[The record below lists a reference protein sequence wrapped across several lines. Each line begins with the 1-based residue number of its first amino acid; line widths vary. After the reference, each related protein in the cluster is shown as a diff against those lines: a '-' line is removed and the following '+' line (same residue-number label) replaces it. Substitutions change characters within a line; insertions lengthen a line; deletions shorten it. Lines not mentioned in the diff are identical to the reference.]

1 MTLEELEIL
10 ENYNKEKESIEQ
22 QQKEKLESLDRFLKN
37 VSTENG
43 INIYFTSEEECQKLM
58 HYNTTTNPVFSFFR
72 TSKYTFNYGYDL
84 NIDNETISKKCRENA
99 RKLIRLIIEKCK
111 EESIQ
116 KIKDLE
122 TELKKSLTNK

>member
-22 QQKEKLESLDRFLKN
+22 QQKETLDSLDKFLKN
-37 VSTENG
+37 VSSENG
-43 INIYFTSEEECQKLM
+43 VNIYFTSEEECQKIM
-58 HYNTTTNPVFSFFR
+58 HYRSITNPVYSFFR
-72 TSKYTFNYGYDL
+72 TSRYTYNYEL
-84 NIDNETISKKCRENA
+84 NIENETISKKCRANV
-99 RKLIRLIIEKCK
+99 RKLMNLIIEKCK

-122 TELKKSLTNK
+122 TALENSLANK

>member
-10 ENYNKEKESIEQ
+10 ENYNKEKESIEK
-22 QQKEKLESLDRFLKN
+22 QQKETLDNLDKFLKN

-43 INIYFTSEEECQKLM
+43 INIYFTSEEECQKIM
-58 HYNTTTNPVFSFFR
+58 HYRSITNPVYSFFR
-72 TSKYTFNYGYDL
+72 TSKFTYNYEL

-111 EESIQ
+111 EESKQ
-116 KIKDLE
+116 KIENLE
-122 TELKKSLTNK
+122 AELKNSLANK

>member
-22 QQKEKLESLDRFLKN
+22 KQKETLDNLDKFLKN
-37 VSTENG
+37 VSSENG
-43 INIYFTSEEECQKLM
+43 INIYFTSEEECNKLM
-58 HYNTTTNPVFSFFR
+58 SYRTTTNPVYSFFR
-72 TSKYTFNYGYDL
+72 TSKFTYNYEL

-122 TELKKSLTNK
+122 TELKNSLTNK

>member
-22 QQKEKLESLDRFLKN
+22 KQKETLDNLDKFLKN
-37 VSTENG
+37 VSSENG
-43 INIYFTSEEECQKLM
+43 INIYFTSEEECNKLM
-58 HYNTTTNPVFSFFR
+58 SYRTTTNPVYSFFR
-72 TSKYTFNYGYDL
+72 TSKFTYNYEL

-99 RKLIRLIIEKCK
+99 RKLIKLIIEKCK

-122 TELKKSLTNK
+122 TELKNSLTNK

>member
-10 ENYNKEKESIEQ
+10 ENYNKEKESIEK
-22 QQKEKLESLDRFLKN
+22 QQKETLDNLDKFLKN

-43 INIYFTSEEECQKLM
+43 INIYFTSEEECNKLM
-58 HYNTTTNPVFSFFR
+58 SYRTTTNPVYSFFR
-72 TSKYTFNYGYDL
+72 TSKFTYNYEL

-122 TELKKSLTNK
+122 TELKNSLTNK

>member
-22 QQKEKLESLDRFLKN
+22 QQKEKLDSLDRFLKN
-37 VSTENG
+37 ISTENG
-43 INIYFTSEEECQKLM
+43 INIYFTSEEECNKLM
-58 HYNTTTNPVFSFFR
+58 NYRSITNPVYSFFR
-72 TSKYTFNYGYDL
+72 TSKYTYNYEL
-84 NIDNETISKKCRENA
+84 NIDSEIISKKCRENA
-99 RKLIRLIIEKCK
+99 RKLIKLIIEKCK

-122 TELKKSLTNK
+122 TELKNSLTNK

>member
-10 ENYNKEKESIEQ
+10 ENYNKGKESIEQ
-22 QQKEKLESLDRFLKN
+22 QQKEKLDSLDKFLKN

-43 INIYFTSEEECQKLM
+43 INIYFTSEEECNKLM
-58 HYNTTTNPVFSFFR
+58 NYNTITNPVYSFFR
-72 TSKYTFNYGYDL
+72 TSRYTFNYDI
-84 NIDNETISKKCRENA
+84 NIDNETITKKCRENA

-122 TELKKSLTNK
+122 AELKKSLTNK

>member
-22 QQKEKLESLDRFLKN
+22 KQKETLDNLDKFLKN

-43 INIYFTSEEECQKLM
+43 INIYFTSEEECQKIM
-58 HYNTTTNPVFSFFR
+58 HYRSITNPVYSFFR
-72 TSKYTFNYGYDL
+72 TSRYTYNYEL
-84 NIDNETISKKCRENA
+84 NIENETISKKCRANV
-99 RKLIRLIIEKCK
+99 RKLMNLIIEKCK

-122 TELKKSLTNK
+122 TALENSLANK